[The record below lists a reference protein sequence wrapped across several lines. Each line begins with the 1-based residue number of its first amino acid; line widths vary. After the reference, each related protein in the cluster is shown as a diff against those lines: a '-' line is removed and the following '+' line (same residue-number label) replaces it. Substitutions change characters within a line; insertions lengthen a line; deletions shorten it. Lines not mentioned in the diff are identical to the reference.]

1 MRILL
6 LSLQLLLKLSQKETN
21 YLNIKAFIM
30 KQSLSPIKCSVNVIQ
45 SSHILNDFAYAC
57 IENILDMASRG
68 QCQVMERILQFQNGL
83 QHLCVCTCMCMYGV
97 CDHTHACPSR
107 YVKVREQLYGISSL
121 STFPWVLGLSTV
133 IRLVQQVLLPLGHL
147 VICFPNFK
155 PQESVYIHYI
165 FSLSLFF

>member
-45 SSHILNDFAYAC
+45 SSHILNDFDYAC

-83 QHLCVCTCMCMYGV
+83 LETIQNGLQHLCVCVHMYMYGV
-97 CDHTHACPSR
+97 CGHTHACPSR

-121 STFPWVLGLSTV
+121 SLPSLG
-133 IRLVQQVLLPLGHL
+133 
-147 VICFPNFK
+147 FWD
-155 PQESVYIHYI
+155 
-165 FSLSLFF
+165 